1 MAELAVSGPLG
12 EGNLAD
18 KLRPDPVHAPLGRV
32 REAPG
37 QSGFRPG
44 DLLAGLVRHPDPE
57 PCRQCAA
64 GEYDLCTNGRY
75 TERGVVGRD
84 GYDLTIECSR
94 TAALMLEALC
104 RTAATG
110 TACLIGIPAAG
121 PHPVGR
127 GLQVPNRARQD
138 GH

>member
-32 REAPG
+32 GEEPG

-57 PCRQCAA
+57 PCRELGSAWTRRFRPVSA
-64 GEYDLCTNGRY
+64 DRIWLEVALYPLRRPNASWIRLISA
-75 TERGVVGRD
+75 VWPA
-84 GYDLTIECSR
+84 SSKR
-94 TAALMLEALC
+94 T
-104 RTAATG
+104 R
-110 TACLIGIPAAG
+110 
-121 PHPVGR
+121 R
-127 GLQVPNRARQD
+127 QVPSLIPYSRVSRASCLRCCAD
-138 GH
+138 GFA